1 MRRLLL
7 LTLLLALGLH
17 KRPRAPH
24 VNTPHGA
31 NGKRPKGGDA
41 DVDARRRKGSG
52 TDADPARRSRH
63 ATGATVRA
71 RQTSLKKVATGS
83 TARPKAPGAPKGPD
97 RLPAGRTRKDA
108 KGKDITLDPD
118 RVKKAPTY
126 TRGFNEDMPAP
137 VYDPKTKKWT
147 VTLRMHEGWD
157 RSDFEAKAN
166 HLKNLGDEGKL
177 VKTPDTGDLRSDQ
190 TDAWRAAK
198 EREAF
203 AEATDQADLDR
214 RLAELDGQQ
223 VDHAQDLQ
231 LGGKDGPDNMWGI
244 DSATNHGM
252 GGQLRGQLRQVP
264 DGAQIQINV
273 VHDKYSPKR

>member
-1 MRRLLL
+1 MRRLILL
-7 LTLLLALGLH
+7 AFVLALGFH
-17 KRPRAPH
+17 KKTRAPH

-31 NGKRPKGGDA
+31 NGKRPKDGGADA
-41 DVDARRRKGSG
+41 DGKRRKGSG
-52 TDADPARRSRH
+52 ADTDPARRSRH

-71 RQTSLKKVATGS
+71 RQASLKKVATGT

-126 TRGFNEDMPAP
+126 TRGFAQDLPKP
-137 VYDPKTKKWT
+137 VKDPKTGKWT

-177 VKTPDTGDLRSDQ
+177 VKTPDTADLRSDK
-190 TDAWRAAK
+190 TDAWRAGK

-203 AEATDQADLDR
+203 EQATDQADLDR

-231 LGGKDGPDNMWGI
+231 LGGKDSPDNMWAI

-252 GGQLRGQLRQVP
+252 GGQLRQQL
-264 DGAQIQINV
+264 AQAPNGEPVQINI
-273 VHDKYSPKR
+273 VHDKYSPKP